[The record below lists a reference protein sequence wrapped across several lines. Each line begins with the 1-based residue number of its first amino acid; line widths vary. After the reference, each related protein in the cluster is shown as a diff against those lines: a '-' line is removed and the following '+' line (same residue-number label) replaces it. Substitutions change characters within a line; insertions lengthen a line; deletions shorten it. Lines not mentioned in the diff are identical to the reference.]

1 MHDEI
6 NPINYSEFRIAT
18 EKYINIRRGMLLE
31 VCQANCSY
39 VGNVSAVTATE
50 VVEFPGDGFHTPVSE
65 VEVALHN
72 H

>member
-1 MHDEI
+1 MMKLI
-6 NPINYSEFRIAT
+6 QSIILSSELQQR
-18 EKYINIRRGMLLE
+18 KYINIHRGMLLE

-39 VGNVSAVTATE
+39 VGNVLAVTATE
-50 VVEFPGDGFHTPVSE
+50 VVEFPGDGFHTSVSE